1 MTDDSIGFKELLDRA
16 SCDSVAAG
24 KLFDLHRDRLRR
36 MIQLRLDHRLNGRLD
51 PSDVLQE
58 AFLEFTHALP
68 AYLAKPEAPFFVWL
82 RCITGRKLH
91 ALHRQHLG
99 TRMRDAGRDI
109 SLQGGALPEASS
121 VLLAAQLL
129 GRLTTPSQAFVRAE
143 LQLHIQDALAQLT
156 PPDREVLALRHYEQL
171 SNQET
176 ALALGITEAAASVRF
191 IRALKRLKDVLKRV
205 PGLLGE
211 AADSFSSKRAPS

>member
-1 MTDDSIGFKELLDRA
+1 MTEDSVDFKELLDRA
-16 SCDSVAAG
+16 SRDSVAAG
-24 KLFDLHRDRLRR
+24 ELFDLHRDRLRR
-36 MIQLRLDHRLNGRLD
+36 IIQLRLDHRLKGRLD

-58 AFLEFTHALP
+58 AFLEFAQAVP
-68 AYLAKPEAPFFVWL
+68 AYVAKPETPFFVWL

-99 TRMRDAGRDI
+99 TRMRDAGRDV

-129 GRLTTPSQAFVRAE
+129 GRLTTPSQALMRAE
-143 LQLHIQDALAQLT
+143 LQSHIQDALAQLALS
-156 PPDREVLALRHYEQL
+156 DRDVLALRHYEQL

-176 ALALGITEAAASVRF
+176 AIVLGITEAAASVRF
-191 IRALKRLKDVLKRV
+191 IRALKRLKEVLKRV

-211 AADSFSSKRAPS
+211 AANSFDG